1 LPESKTVYM
10 VQPSRSATHE
20 TFQSEESFM
29 PKGGAQKDRTE
40 DRHEAREDADRDER
54 QQLHR

>member
-1 LPESKTVYM
+1 M